1 MKPRAA
7 WPLLAKKAKE
17 KCDLIQVEVVKAR
30 ERIKQLEASKQRMV
44 LLYDDYL
51 QRSKEAER
59 KTHSMAETLNFRSFM
74 LQLQQLIQR
83 VDLDLTDANNQL
95 AMIKRRLLAAE
106 KKRIQMETLHEQ
118 DLKKVNDYQRKKRAK
133 PDGCCRRHA
142 LQHAGVK
149 HLATHPARLQPVP
162 IVLAKRPGHQLG
174 GRVGGQHHLC
184 EVIAPGGVGANR
196 LQQALC
202 ERSVD
207 ALRRNVCLHQ
217 PRQLRRRF
225 VYIDRP

>member
-30 ERIKQLEASKQRMV
+30 ERIKQLENNKQRMLV
-44 LLYDDYL
+44 LYDDYV

-59 KTHSMAETLNFRSFM
+59 KPHSMAETLNFRSFM
-74 LQLQQLIQR
+74 LQLQELIKR

-118 DLKKVNDYQRKKRAK
+118 DMKKVNDYHRKKEQSQMDA
-133 PDGCCRRHA
+133 
-142 LQHAGVK
+142 AGLTLFNLK
-149 HLATHPARLQPVP
+149 A
-162 IVLAKRPGHQLG
+162 
-174 GRVGGQHHLC
+174 
-184 EVIAPGGVGANR
+184 
-196 LQQALC
+196 
-202 ERSVD
+202 
-207 ALRRNVCLHQ
+207 
-217 PRQLRRRF
+217 
-225 VYIDRP
+225 

>member
-30 ERIKQLEASKQRMV
+30 ERIKHLESSKERMV
-44 LLYDDYL
+44 LLYQDYV

-59 KTHSMAETLNFRSFM
+59 KPHSMAETLNFRSFM
-74 LQLQQLIQR
+74 LQLQELIQR

-118 DLKKVNDYQRKKRAK
+118 DLKKVNDYHRKKEQSQMDA
-133 PDGCCRRHA
+133 
-142 LQHAGVK
+142 AGLTLFNLK
-149 HLATHPARLQPVP
+149 A
-162 IVLAKRPGHQLG
+162 
-174 GRVGGQHHLC
+174 
-184 EVIAPGGVGANR
+184 
-196 LQQALC
+196 
-202 ERSVD
+202 
-207 ALRRNVCLHQ
+207 
-217 PRQLRRRF
+217 
-225 VYIDRP
+225 